1 MSDGSLLLITEKP
14 GLYMRIKTN
23 CHANAS
29 RVVSKQKL
37 NLLFCCA
44 LLLLTLASAPGQA
57 ANFDLMETT
66 ISDINGAF
74 NDGSLTSEK
83 LVNMYL
89 DRIEAYD
96 RKGPQIRAMIT
107 INPNA
112 IEDARALDKERKKS
126 GPRSVLHGIP
136 IIIKDNYDTIDM
148 PTTAGSVLLKNSRPG
163 DDAFVVRQLRDAGA
177 VILGKANMSEFALSF
192 DRLSH
197 SSLGGLTR
205 NPYNLKRDVAGSSS
219 GSAAAVAANYAVFA
233 TGSDTAGSIRAPAN
247 VVGTVGI
254 KPTLGLT
261 SRDGVVPVS
270 LSYDVTGPIA
280 RTVEDAAIALQFM
293 AGVDPNDPRTRESRS
308 WQVEDYTQY
317 LDKDAL
323 KGARIGIARDYFGGN
338 PEVDEAIEKAIAKM
352 RALGAT
358 FIELNVPKDIRDAW
372 QGQMELVIDRE
383 LGPQLSAYLHT
394 IPGAGP
400 KSLHDLIKGYKDLP
414 AKEPHPLV
422 SPVRIEYYEK
432 VVDSPGVADIGY
444 LYTLTNKLPHSR
456 NDVINM
462 MNKDNLDAIVFP
474 TMPCT
479 ASPLF
484 TVEEDPTY
492 VCNVADPW
500 IAGYMGCV
508 TGFPEI
514 TVPAGM
520 TQHGLPIGISFYG
533 KPYSE
538 PRLIALAYAYEQ
550 ASKARKMP
558 PATPPL
564 Q

>member
-1 MSDGSLLLITEKP
+1 
-14 GLYMRIKTN
+14 
-23 CHANAS
+23 
-29 RVVSKQKL
+29 
-37 NLLFCCA
+37 
-44 LLLLTLASAPGQA
+44 
-57 ANFDLMETT
+57 MEAT
-66 ISDINGAF
+66 ISDINAAF
-74 NDGSLTSEK
+74 KDGSLTSER
-83 LVNMYL
+83 LVKMYL
-89 DRIEAYD
+89 NRIEAYD
-96 RKGPQIRAMIT
+96 KKGPEIRAMIS

-112 IEDARALDKERKKS
+112 VKDAKVLDKERSKT

-136 IIIKDNYDTIDM
+136 IIIKDNYDTVDM
-148 PTTAGSVLLKNSRPG
+148 PTTAGSVLLKNSRPK
-163 DDAFVVRQLRDAGA
+163 DDAFTVKQLKDAGA
-177 VILGKANMSEFALSF
+177 IILGKANMSEFALSF

-219 GSAAAVAANYAVFA
+219 GSAAAIAANYAVFA

-247 VVGTVGI
+247 VAGTVGI

-293 AGVDPNDPRTRESRS
+293 AGVDPNDPRTQESRS
-308 WQVEDYTQY
+308 WQVDDYTQY
-317 LDKDAL
+317 LDKNAL

-338 PEVDEAIEKAIAKM
+338 PEVDEAIEQAIAKM
-352 RALGAT
+352 RALGVT
-358 FIELNVPKDIRDAW
+358 FVEFNVPRDIRDAW

-383 LGPQLSAYLHT
+383 IGPQLSAYLHT

-400 KSLHDLIKGYKDLP
+400 KSLEDLIKGYKALP
-414 AKEPHPLV
+414 AEEPHPLV
-422 SPVRIEYYEK
+422 SPARIEYYEK
-432 VVDSPGVADIGY
+432 VADSQGVADIAY
-444 LYTLTNKLPHSR
+444 LYTVTNKLPTSR
-456 NDVINM
+456 NEVIAILEQQ
-462 MNKDNLDAIVFP
+462 NLDAFIFP

-484 TVEEDPTY
+484 TVKEDPTY
-492 VCNVADPW
+492 VCNVPDPW

-533 KPYSE
+533 KPYTE

-550 ASKARKMP
+550 ATKARKMP
-558 PATPPL
+558 PTTPPL
-564 Q
+564 K

>member
-1 MSDGSLLLITEKP
+1 MIIRTTCQMNTSTFCTHPMLKSLLL
-14 GLYMRIKTN
+14 GAM
-23 CHANAS
+23 
-29 RVVSKQKL
+29 
-37 NLLFCCA
+37 LF
-44 LLLLTLASAPGQA
+44 LASASITSHA
-57 ANFDLMETT
+57 SEFELMEAT
-66 ISDINGAF
+66 ISDINAAF
-74 NDGSLTSEK
+74 KDGSITSER
-83 LVNMYL
+83 LVKMYL

-96 RKGPQIRAMIT
+96 KKGPEIRAMISV
-107 INPNA
+107 NPNA
-112 IEDARALDKERKKS
+112 IKDAKALDKERKKT

-136 IIIKDNYDTIDM
+136 IIIKDNYDTVDM
-148 PTTAGSVLLKNSRPG
+148 PTTAGSVLLKNSRPK
-163 DDAFVVRQLRDAGA
+163 DDAFTVKQLRDAGA
-177 VILGKANMSEFALSF
+177 IILGKANMSEFALSF

-219 GSAAAVAANYAVFA
+219 GSAAAIAANYAVFA

-247 VVGTVGI
+247 VAGTVGI

-293 AGVDPNDPRTRESRS
+293 AGVDPNDPRTEESRS
-308 WQVEDYTQY
+308 WQVDDYTQY
-317 LDKDAL
+317 LDKNAL

-338 PEVDEAIEKAIAKM
+338 PEVDETIEQAIAKM

-358 FIELNVPKDIRDAW
+358 FVEFNVPKDIRDAW

-383 LGPQLSAYLHT
+383 IAPQLSAYLHT
-394 IPGAGP
+394 VPGAGP
-400 KSLHDLIKGYKDLP
+400 KSLADLIKGYKALP
-414 AKEPHPLV
+414 VEEPYPVV
-422 SPVRIEYYEK
+422 SPARIEYYEK
-432 VVDSPGVADIGY
+432 VVSSQGVADIAY
-444 LYTLTNKLPHSR
+444 LYTVTNKLPDSR
-456 NDVINM
+456 NEVLAVL
-462 MNKDNLDAIVFP
+462 KQQNLDAFIFP

-492 VCNVADPW
+492 VCNVPDPW

-520 TQHGLPIGISFYG
+520 TKHGLPIGISFYG
-533 KPYSE
+533 KPYTE
-538 PRLIALAYAYEQ
+538 PRLIALAYAFEQ
-550 ASKARKMP
+550 ATKARKMP
-558 PATPPL
+558 PTTPPL
-564 Q
+564 K

>member
-1 MSDGSLLLITEKP
+1 MCEGLSVLILKQQGVFMRVQAIGYMKP
-14 GLYMRIKTN
+14 GQNYLQQAFKP
-23 CHANAS
+23 
-29 RVVSKQKL
+29 
-37 NLLFCCA
+37 LFW
-44 LLLLTLASAPGQA
+44 LAILAIGYISTTVQA
-57 ANFDLMETT
+57 ARFELMEAT
-66 ISDINGAF
+66 INEINTAF
-74 NDGSLTSEK
+74 QDGSLTSEK
-83 LVNMYL
+83 LVAMYL
-89 DRIEAYD
+89 ERIEAYD
-96 RKGPQIRAMIT
+96 SKGPEIRAMLA

-112 IEDARALDKERKKS
+112 IKDARALDKERKKS
-126 GPRSVLHGIP
+126 GPRSMLHGIP
-136 IIIKDNYDTIDM
+136 VIIKDNYDTVDM
-148 PTTAGSVLLKNSRPG
+148 PTTAGSVLLSNSRPG
-163 DDAFVVRQLRDAGA
+163 DDAFVVKQLRDAGA

-205 NPYNLKRDVAGSSS
+205 NPYNLKRNVAGSSS
-219 GSAAAVAANYAVFA
+219 GSAAAVAANFAVFA
-233 TGSDTAGSIRAPAN
+233 TGTDTAGSIRAPAN
-247 VVGTVGI
+247 VAGTVGI

-280 RTVEDAAIALQFM
+280 RTVEDAAIALQFI
-293 AGVDPNDPRTRESRS
+293 AGVDTNDPRTLESRS

-323 KGARIGIARDYFGGN
+323 KDARIGIARDYFGGN
-338 PEVDEAIEKAIAKM
+338 PEVDETIEKAIAKM

-358 FIELNVPKDIRDAW
+358 FVELNVPKDIRNAW
-372 QGQMELVIDRE
+372 QDQMELVIDRE
-383 LGPQLSAYLHT
+383 VGPQLSAYLHG

-400 KSLHDLIKGYKDLP
+400 KSLDDLIEGYKALP
-414 AKEPHPLV
+414 AEESHPLV

-432 VVDSPGVADIGY
+432 VTNSPGVADIGY

-456 NDVINM
+456 NAVIDM
-462 MNKDNLDAIVFP
+462 MTKENLDAIVFP

-492 VCNVADPW
+492 VCNVPDPW

-520 TQHGLPIGISFYG
+520 TQHGLPIGVSFYG

-550 ASKARKMP
+550 ASKARTAP
-558 PATPPL
+558 PTTPAL
-564 Q
+564 K

>member
-1 MSDGSLLLITEKP
+1 MDML
-14 GLYMRIKTN
+14 IKTR
-23 CHANAS
+23 CLAD
-29 RVVSKQKL
+29 VSTAYFQQVLK
-37 NLLFCCA
+37 LLFCCA
-44 LLLLTLASAPGQA
+44 LIFITLASAPGQA
-57 ANFDLMETT
+57 AKFEVMEAT
-66 ISDINGAF
+66 ISDINAAF
-74 NDGSLTSEK
+74 KDGSLTSEK
-83 LVNMYL
+83 LVKMYL

-96 RKGPQIRAMIT
+96 RKGPEIRAMIT

-112 IEDARALDKERKKS
+112 IEDARSLDNERRKS

-136 IIIKDNYDTIDM
+136 IIIKDNYDTVDL
-148 PTTAGSVLLKNSRPG
+148 PTTAGSVLLKNSRPK
-163 DDAFVVRQLRDAGA
+163 DDAFIVKQLRDAGA

-219 GSAAAVAANYAVFA
+219 GSAAAVAANFAVFA

-247 VVGTVGI
+247 VAGTVGI

-293 AGVDPNDPRTRESRS
+293 AGVDPNDPRTHESRS
-308 WQVEDYTQY
+308 WQVDNYTQY

-352 RALGAT
+352 RSQGAT
-358 FIELNVPKDIRDAW
+358 FVELNVPKDIRNAW
-372 QGQMELVIDRE
+372 QDQMELVIDRE
-383 LGPQLSAYLHT
+383 IEPQLSAYLHR

-414 AKEPHPLV
+414 VEEPHPLV

-432 VVDSPGVADIGY
+432 VTNSPGVADIGY
-444 LYTLTNKLPHSR
+444 LYTLTNKLPQSR
-456 NDVINM
+456 NDVIGM
-462 MNKDNLDAIVFP
+462 MEKENLDAIVFP

-492 VCNVADPW
+492 VCNVPDPW

-520 TQHGLPIGISFYG
+520 TQHGLPIGVSFYG

-550 ASKARKMP
+550 VSHARKKP
-558 PATPPL
+558 PTTPAL
-564 Q
+564 K

>member
-1 MSDGSLLLITEKP
+1 MTTRTICHMRACTPYIHLPLKSLLRGAI
-14 GLYMRIKTN
+14 I
-23 CHANAS
+23 
-29 RVVSKQKL
+29 
-37 NLLFCCA
+37 F
-44 LLLLTLASAPGQA
+44 LASASIA
-57 ANFDLMETT
+57 SHASEFKLMEAT
-66 ISDINGAF
+66 ISDINAAF
-74 NDGSLTSEK
+74 KDGSLTSER
-83 LVNMYL
+83 LVKMYL

-96 RKGPQIRAMIT
+96 KKGPEIRAMIS

-112 IEDARALDKERKKS
+112 IKDAKVLDKERSKT

-136 IIIKDNYDTIDM
+136 IIIKDNYDTVDM
-148 PTTAGSVLLKNSRPG
+148 PTTAGSVLLKNSRPK
-163 DDAFVVRQLRDAGA
+163 DDAFTVKQLRDAGA
-177 VILGKANMSEFALSF
+177 IILGKANMSEFALSF

-205 NPYNLKRDVAGSSS
+205 NPYNLKRNVAGSSS
-219 GSAAAVAANYAVFA
+219 GSAAAIAANYAVFA

-247 VVGTVGI
+247 VAGTVGI

-293 AGVDPNDPRTRESRS
+293 AGVDPNDPRTQESRS
-308 WQVEDYTQY
+308 WQVDDYTQY
-317 LDKDAL
+317 LDKNAL

-338 PEVDEAIEKAIAKM
+338 PEVDEVIEQAIAKM
-352 RALGAT
+352 RALGVT
-358 FIELNVPKDIRDAW
+358 FVEFNVPRDIRDAW

-383 LGPQLSAYLHT
+383 IGPQLSAYLHAV
-394 IPGAGP
+394 PGAGP
-400 KSLHDLIKGYKDLP
+400 KSLEDLIKGYKALP
-414 AKEPHPLV
+414 VEEPHPVV
-422 SPVRIEYYEK
+422 SPARIEYYEK
-432 VVDSPGVADIGY
+432 VADSQGVADIAY
-444 LYTLTNKLPHSR
+444 LYTVTNKLPTSR
-456 NDVINM
+456 NEVIAVLEQQ
-462 MNKDNLDAIVFP
+462 NLDAFIFP

-484 TVEEDPTY
+484 TVKEDPTY
-492 VCNVADPW
+492 VCNVPDPW

-533 KPYSE
+533 KPYTE

-550 ASKARKMP
+550 ATKARKMP
-558 PATPPL
+558 PTTPPL
-564 Q
+564 K

>member
-1 MSDGSLLLITEKP
+1 MTTRTICPMRACTPHIQLPLIPLLL
-14 GLYMRIKTN
+14 G
-23 CHANAS
+23 
-29 RVVSKQKL
+29 
-37 NLLFCCA
+37 A
-44 LLLLTLASAPGQA
+44 LIFLASASIASHA
-57 ANFDLMETT
+57 AEFKLMEAT
-66 ISDINGAF
+66 ISDINAAF
-74 NDGSLTSEK
+74 KDGGLTSER
-83 LVNMYL
+83 LVKMYL

-96 RKGPQIRAMIT
+96 KKGPEIRAMIS

-112 IEDARALDKERKKS
+112 MKDAKALDKERS
-126 GPRSVLHGIP
+126 QTGPRSILHGIP
-136 IIIKDNYDTIDM
+136 IIIKDNYDTVDM
-148 PTTAGSVLLKNSRPG
+148 PTTAGSVLLKDSRPK
-163 DDAFVVRQLRDAGA
+163 DDAFTVKQLRDAGA
-177 VILGKANMSEFALSF
+177 IILGKANMSEFALSF

-247 VVGTVGI
+247 VAGTVGI

-293 AGVDPNDPRTRESRS
+293 AGVDPNDPRTQESRS
-308 WQVEDYTQY
+308 WQVDDYTQY
-317 LDKDAL
+317 LDKNAL

-338 PEVDEAIEKAIAKM
+338 PEVDETIEQAIAKM

-358 FIELNVPKDIRDAW
+358 FVDFNVPRDIRDAW
-372 QGQMELVIDRE
+372 QGQMELIIDRE
-383 LGPQLSAYLHT
+383 IGPQLSAYLHT
-394 IPGAGP
+394 APGAGP
-400 KSLHDLIKGYKDLP
+400 KSLEDLIKGYKALP
-414 AKEPHPLV
+414 VEEPYPLV
-422 SPVRIEYYEK
+422 SPARIEYYEK
-432 VVDSPGVADIGY
+432 VADSQGVADIAY
-444 LYTLTNKLPHSR
+444 LYTLTNKLPTSR
-456 NDVINM
+456 NEVIEVLEQE
-462 MNKDNLDAIVFP
+462 NLDAFIFP

-484 TVEEDPTY
+484 TVKEDPTY
-492 VCNVADPW
+492 VCNVPDPW

-520 TQHGLPIGISFYG
+520 TQHGMPVGISFYG

-550 ASKARKMP
+550 ATKARKMP
-558 PATPPL
+558 PTTPPL
-564 Q
+564 K

>member
-1 MSDGSLLLITEKP
+1 MRAYTPYIHLPLKSLLWGAI
-14 GLYMRIKTN
+14 I
-23 CHANAS
+23 
-29 RVVSKQKL
+29 
-37 NLLFCCA
+37 F
-44 LLLLTLASAPGQA
+44 LASASIA
-57 ANFDLMETT
+57 SHASEFKLMEAT
-66 ISDINGAF
+66 ISDINAAF
-74 NDGSLTSEK
+74 KDGSLTSER
-83 LVNMYL
+83 LVKMYL

-96 RKGPQIRAMIT
+96 KKGPEIRAMIS

-112 IEDARALDKERKKS
+112 IKDAKVLDKERSKT

-136 IIIKDNYDTIDM
+136 IIIKDNYDTVDM
-148 PTTAGSVLLKNSRPG
+148 PTTAGSVLLKNSRPK
-163 DDAFVVRQLRDAGA
+163 DDAFTVKQLRDAGA
-177 VILGKANMSEFALSF
+177 IILGKANMSEFALSF

-219 GSAAAVAANYAVFA
+219 GSAAAIAANYAVFA

-247 VVGTVGI
+247 VAGTVGI

-293 AGVDPNDPRTRESRS
+293 AGVDPNDPRTQESRS
-308 WQVEDYTQY
+308 WQVDDYTQY
-317 LDKDAL
+317 LDKNAL

-338 PEVDEAIEKAIAKM
+338 PEVDEAIEQAIAKM

-358 FIELNVPKDIRDAW
+358 FVEFNVPRDIRDAW

-383 LGPQLSAYLHT
+383 IGPQLSAYLHT
-394 IPGAGP
+394 VSGAGP
-400 KSLHDLIKGYKDLP
+400 KSLEDLIKGYKALP
-414 AKEPHPLV
+414 VEEPHPVV
-422 SPVRIEYYEK
+422 SPARIEYYEK
-432 VVDSPGVADIGY
+432 VADSQGVADIAY
-444 LYTLTNKLPHSR
+444 LYTVTNKLPASR
-456 NDVINM
+456 NEVIAVLEQQ
-462 MNKDNLDAIVFP
+462 NLDAFIFP

-484 TVEEDPTY
+484 TVKEDPTY
-492 VCNVADPW
+492 VCNVPDPW
-500 IAGYMGCV
+500 IAGYMGSV

-533 KPYSE
+533 KRYTE

-550 ASKARKMP
+550 ATKARKMP
-558 PATPPL
+558 PTTPPL
-564 Q
+564 K

>member
-1 MSDGSLLLITEKP
+1 MTTRTICHIRTCTPYIHLPLISLLLGAVI
-14 GLYMRIKTN
+14 
-23 CHANAS
+23 
-29 RVVSKQKL
+29 
-37 NLLFCCA
+37 F
-44 LLLLTLASAPGQA
+44 LASASTA
-57 ANFDLMETT
+57 SHATEFKLMEAT
-66 ISDINGAF
+66 ISDINAAF
-74 NDGSLTSEK
+74 KDGSLTSEQ
-83 LVNMYL
+83 LVKMYL
-89 DRIEAYD
+89 DRIDAYD
-96 RKGPQIRAMIT
+96 KKGPEIRAMIN
-107 INPNA
+107 INSNA
-112 IEDARALDKERKKS
+112 VKDAKALDKERSKT

-136 IIIKDNYDTIDM
+136 VIIKDNYDTVDM
-148 PTTAGSVLLKNSRPG
+148 PTTAGSVLLKNSRPK
-163 DDAFVVRQLRDAGA
+163 DDAFIVKQLRDAGA
-177 VILGKANMSEFALSF
+177 IILGKANMSEFALSF

-219 GSAAAVAANYAVFA
+219 GSAAAIAANFAVFA

-247 VVGTVGI
+247 VAGTVGI

-293 AGVDPNDPRTRESRS
+293 AGVDPNDPRTKESRS
-308 WQVEDYTQY
+308 WQVDDYTQY

-338 PEVDEAIEKAIAKM
+338 PEVDEAIEQAIAKM

-358 FIELNVPKDIRDAW
+358 FVDFNVPRDIRDAW

-383 LGPQLSAYLHT
+383 IGPQLSAYLHT
-394 IPGAGP
+394 VPGAGP
-400 KSLHDLIKGYKDLP
+400 KSLEDLIKGYKALP
-414 AKEPHPLV
+414 AEEPHPVV

-432 VVDSPGVADIGY
+432 VADSQGVADIAY
-444 LYTLTNKLPHSR
+444 LYTVTNKLPTSR
-456 NDVINM
+456 NEVIEVLEQE
-462 MNKDNLDAIVFP
+462 NLDAFIFP

-484 TVEEDPTY
+484 TVKEDPTY
-492 VCNVADPW
+492 VCNVPDPW

-533 KPYSE
+533 KPYTE

-550 ASKARKMP
+550 ATKARKMP
-558 PATPPL
+558 PTTPPL
-564 Q
+564 K

>member
-1 MSDGSLLLITEKP
+1 MRVQAIGDMKKQ
-14 GLYMRIKTN
+14 GLNYLQQALK
-23 CHANAS
+23 
-29 RVVSKQKL
+29 
-37 NLLFCCA
+37 LLFC
-44 LLLLTLASAPGQA
+44 LAVLAIGFISTTAQA
-57 ANFDLMETT
+57 ARFELMEAT
-66 ISDINGAF
+66 INEINTAF
-74 NDGSLTSEK
+74 QDGSLTSEK
-83 LVNMYL
+83 LVGMYL
-89 DRIEAYD
+89 ERIEAYD
-96 RKGPQIRAMIT
+96 RKGPEIRAMIT

-112 IEDARALDKERKKS
+112 VEDARALDRERKKS

-136 IIIKDNYDTIDM
+136 VIIKDNYDTIDM

-163 DDAFVVRQLRDAGA
+163 DDAFVVKQLRDAGA

-205 NPYNLKRDVAGSSS
+205 NPYNLKRNVAGSSS
-219 GSAAAVAANYAVFA
+219 GSAAAVSANFAVFA

-247 VVGTVGI
+247 VAGTVGI

-280 RTVEDAAIALQFM
+280 RTVEDAAIALQFI
-293 AGVDPNDPRTRESRS
+293 AGVDPNDPRTLESRS

-338 PEVDEAIEKAIAKM
+338 SEVDETIEKAIAKM

-383 LGPQLSAYLHT
+383 VGPQLSAYLHGV
-394 IPGAGP
+394 PGAGP
-400 KSLHDLIKGYKDLP
+400 KSLRDLIKGYRELP
-414 AKEPHPLV
+414 AEEPHPLV
-422 SPVRIEYYEK
+422 STVRIEYYEK
-432 VVDSPGVADIGY
+432 VVDSPGVADIAY

-456 NDVINM
+456 NEVIGM
-462 MNKDNLDAIVFP
+462 MEKDNLDAIVFP

-492 VCNVADPW
+492 VCNVPDPW

-514 TVPAGM
+514 TVPAGV

-550 ASKARKMP
+550 ASKARKAP
-558 PATPPL
+558 QTTPVL
-564 Q
+564 K